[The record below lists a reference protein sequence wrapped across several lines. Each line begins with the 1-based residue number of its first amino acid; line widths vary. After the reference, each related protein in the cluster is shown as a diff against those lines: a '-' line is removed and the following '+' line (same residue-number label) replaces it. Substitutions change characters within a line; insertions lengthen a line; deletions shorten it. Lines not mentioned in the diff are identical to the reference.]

1 MAPWLPTERKIAGAA
16 YNGQTGVEMVSPA
29 DVVLGQ
35 KVVEVRGG
43 MEVVGMEVLGMEV
56 GGRQVGGH
64 VQMDKK
70 PRQVAMTVGK
80 AARPCQSS
88 SSSRGKRCGK

>member
-43 MEVVGMEVLGMEV
+43 MEVVRMEVLGMEG
-56 GGRQVGGH
+56 GGRQVRTH

-70 PRQVAMTVGK
+70 PRQVAVTVGK
-80 AARPCQSS
+80 AARPCQLS